1 MEAMAMILNE
11 TVYPFPED
19 SYKKILD
26 SKLHDLGGAY
36 QEGCLFGRD
45 RQTVHYRVL
54 NCESPGGAMV
64 ICHDGCESALR
75 YMEWALFYHDLGYQV
90 YLLDFRGHGRSS
102 RAIPNRSVTHV
113 ADFDEYARDLA
124 DITSRIDRKLP
135 LSLMAFGMG
144 GAVALCYMQKNPN
157 RLQSACLVAPL
168 LSIFLPAPEG
178 LYKWKLTRSVHKGLA
193 EELLS
198 GSECYRQGEIYQ
210 NSGWHSFTRFAWYRE
225 ARAADSRL
233 QNSAYTVGWL
243 KAALDASKRIYSAPT
258 KKINT
263 RVLLIEAGQDRVVP
277 SDSYHKLLR
286 LLPNGHY
293 LRMSEADHRIQNGD
307 EKTLGDLMSLA
318 AKFFAGT

>member
-1 MEAMAMILNE
+1 MILNE

-19 SYKKILD
+19 SYKKILEA
-26 SKLHDLGGAY
+26 KLHTLGGAY

-45 RQTVHYRVL
+45 QQTIHYRVFSHP
-54 NCESPGGAMV
+54 SPIGAMV

-75 YMEWALFYHDLGYQV
+75 YMEWGLFYRDLGYLV
-90 YLLDFRGHGRSS
+90 YLFDFRGHGRSS
-102 RAIPNRSVTHV
+102 RVLPNRSVTHV
-113 ADFDEYARDLA
+113 SDFDEYARDLA

-135 LSLMAFGMG
+135 LSLVAFGMG
-144 GAVALCYMQKNPN
+144 GAVALCYMQKNPH
-157 RLQSACLVAPL
+157 RIQSACLVSPL
-168 LSIFLPAPEG
+168 LSVYLPAPEG
-178 LYKWKLTRSVHKGLA
+178 LYKWKLSRSIEKGLS

-198 GSECYRQGEIYQ
+198 GCTCYQPGEIYQ

-233 QNSAYTVGWL
+233 QNTAYTMGWL

-263 RVLLIEAGQDRVVP
+263 RVLLIEAGQDQVVP
-277 SDSYHKLLR
+277 SVSYNKLMR
-286 LLPNGHY
+286 LLPRGHY
-293 LRMSEADHRIQNGD
+293 LRMSEAEHRIQNGD

-318 AKFFAGT
+318 ANFFAGT